1 MTATDNPDKERRG
14 RTQDVIDNWL
24 SERQQMLVLYCQLAG
39 LEPFEPD
46 KPNKQLLRDYCQV
59 LVDYMAFGH
68 FEVYD
73 RIAQGEERR
82 REVLDMAEEIYPRA
96 VEVTETVVAFN
107 DKYDTSD
114 HEQPLDHLDQ
124 DLSTLGEDLAGLIEM
139 EDRLVAAM
147 QK

>member
-96 VEVTETVVAFN
+96 VEVTEMVVAFN

-124 DLSTLGEDLAGLIEM
+124 DLSALGEDLAGLIEM

>member
-1 MTATDNPDKERRG
+1 M
-14 RTQDVIDNWL
+14 
-24 SERQQMLVLYCQLAG
+24 
-39 LEPFEPD
+39 
-46 KPNKQLLRDYCQV
+46 
-59 LVDYMAFGH
+59 
-68 FEVYD
+68 
-73 RIAQGEERR
+73 
-82 REVLDMAEEIYPRA
+82 
-96 VEVTETVVAFN
+96 VAFN

>member
-1 MTATDNPDKERRG
+1 MTATDNPDNERRG

-96 VEVTETVVAFN
+96 VEVTEMVVAFN

-124 DLSTLGEDLAGLIEM
+124 DLSALGEDLAGLIEM